1 MHTEPCRFP
10 INKLTRRLVKEM
22 GLVLFF
28 SVVVFV
34 IAVKIDVLE
43 RLVTITRHYEKWEL
57 DEIIAVALFLVI
69 VLAVFSMRCWIE
81 ISGANTALLARNGDL
96 QKALIQLKE
105 LKGIIPICS
114 GCKKIRDDGG
124 FWHHVESY
132 LEAHTRAEFTHGI
145 CPECTNRLYPEY
157 AADKKKRVL

>member
-1 MHTEPCRFP
+1 MQTKPHRFR
-10 INKLTRRLVKEM
+10 INKLTRRLVMEL
-22 GLVLFF
+22 GLILFF
-28 SVVVFV
+28 SVVAFF

-43 RLVTITRHYEKWEL
+43 RLVAITRHYEKWEL
-57 DEIIAVALFLVI
+57 DQIIAVTLFLVI
-69 VLAVFSMRCWIE
+69 AVAVFSIRCWIE
-81 ISGANTALLARNGDL
+81 ISAAHTDLLAHNGDL

-157 AADKKKRVL
+157 AADKKKREP